1 MKKYIDFFN
10 YYTNHYIEIAK
21 DDFQKLH
28 MNRKI
33 EHSKRVNKSALEI
46 AQKLNLSDDEIY
58 LINIASLLHD
68 IGRFEQFYK
77 YNTYIDKISINHG
90 LLGVKILKDKKIFNE
105 LQKEQKESILKIIEM
120 HNYNE
125 IPKDI
130 PYNLYLYTSIIRDA
144 DKIDWIYA
152 MVNIIPSLSKENQ
165 AVFYSNKEDKNY
177 ISKEL
182 VDLILDNK
190 KIIKSDLKTVDE
202 VRVASLSWITSDIKC
217 KPSLEIIKRE
227 ELLEK
232 SYNLISNSEEKEII
246 FNYLRE
252 NIEKNNSNNRK

>member
-10 YYTNHYIEIAK
+10 HYTNHYIKIAK

-33 EHSKRVNKSALEI
+33 EHSKRVNKFSIEI
-46 AQKLNLSDDEIY
+46 AQKLGLDNNEIY
-58 LINIASLLHD
+58 LISIASLLHD

-90 LLGVKILKDKKIFNE
+90 LLGTEILKDEKILDE
-105 LQKEQKESILKIIEM
+105 SEKEEKEIILEIIKM
-120 HNYNE
+120 HNYKE

-130 PYNLYLYTSIIRDA
+130 PDNLYLYTSIIRDA

-152 MVNIIPSLSKENQ
+152 MVNIIPNLSKENQ

-182 VDLILDNK
+182 VDLILNNK
-190 KIIKSDLKTVDE
+190 DIIRSDLHTVDE
-202 VRVASLSWITSDIKC
+202 LRVSALSWITSDIKC

-227 ELLEK
+227 KLIEK
-232 SYNLISNSEEKEII
+232 SYSLICDSEEKEII
-246 FNYLRE
+246 FNYLRK
-252 NIEKNNSNNRK
+252 NIDKNN